1 MTATRA
7 YLDYNATHPLRAE
20 ARTAMIEALGE
31 VGNPSS
37 VHTEGRRARTI
48 VEAARREVA
57 GLLDV
62 DPADVVFT
70 SGATEA
76 NAWVMAGGWQ
86 EILLS
91 PLEHDSVLKSARTS
105 KARLG
110 TLDVT
115 ARGAMDLSSLQ
126 AALER
131 STAAGRRLVCVVAAN
146 SETGVVQP
154 VAEVAAMAR
163 QSGFQVFS
171 DAVQLVG
178 RAPLSA
184 LAGADFLSV
193 SAHKIGGPKGVGAL
207 VLRGGADLPVLI
219 AGGGQERGR
228 RSGTE
233 NVAGIAG
240 FGAAARAARLER
252 DRFESVSVLRDRL
265 LTGLRAATP
274 AIEVLGDGAPRLV
287 NTLCVAMRGLAADA
301 VVIQMD
307 LAGVAISAG
316 SACSSGKVG
325 ASATLAAMGVATETA
340 RGAVRFSLGLATTAD
355 DVDAA
360 IAAWRGIAERSRV
373 AA

>member
-7 YLDYNATHPLRAE
+7 YLDYNATHPLRME
-20 ARTAMIEALGE
+20 ARSAMIEALGE

-37 VHTEGRRARTI
+37 VHAEGRRARSI
-48 VEAARREVA
+48 VEGARREVA
-57 GLLDV
+57 SLLDV
-62 DPADVVFT
+62 APADVVFT

-91 PLEHDSVLKSARTS
+91 PLEHDSVLKPARAS
-105 KARLG
+105 KARIG
-110 TLDVT
+110 TLGVT
-115 ARGAMDLSSLQ
+115 AHGVMDLSSLQ

-131 STAAGRRLVCVVAAN
+131 STATGRRLVCLVAAN

-154 VAEVAAMAR
+154 VAEAAALAC
-163 QSGFQVFS
+163 QSGFAVFS
-171 DAVQLVG
+171 DAVQLAG
-178 RAPLSA
+178 RAPLTA
-184 LAGADFLSV
+184 LGGADLLSV

-207 VLRGGADLPVLI
+207 VLRGGTDLPVLI

-252 DRFESVSVLRDRL
+252 ERFEAVGILRDRL
-265 LTGLRAATP
+265 LAGLRAVTP
-274 AIEVLGDGAPRLV
+274 GIVVLGDGAPRLV
-287 NTLCVAMRGLAADA
+287 NTLCVSVGGLAADA

-325 ASATLAAMGVATETA
+325 ASATLASMGVSTETA
-340 RGAVRFSLGLATTAD
+340 RGAVRFSLGLATTTD